1 MKNDN
6 YNNMIE
12 NLSRVVLKASKDM
25 AKIVEE
31 INLEAPLEALKT
43 FAEFLQNI
51 PDDIKDTI
59 LFGKVQDL
67 KNINL
72 RYEDVVWI
80 VEDFGLIYTEEKW
93 QGMLKSEHNKSDLHQ
108 YIAKTI
114 LSTSMEKREKLTI
127 LLAHIEPLIY
137 ETLEISKIKN
147 MRLKPAVKKVSVE
160 DNEGMSAESIGKI
173 YVLAVMYIIFAN
185 TDAYTDEI
193 DKRIPFRNNILHNG
207 IVMYSDEDIDVAYE
221 LLLGLI
227 EILITV
233 EEQLQE
239 QYCADEM

>member
-1 MKNDN
+1 MRNDN

-12 NLSRVVLKASKDM
+12 NLGRVVLKTSKDM
-25 AKIVEE
+25 AKIVEG

-59 LFGKVQDL
+59 FFGKVQDL

-137 ETLEISKIKN
+137 ETLEISKKN

-160 DNEGMSAESIGKI
+160 DNEGMSAESLGKI
-173 YVLAVMYIIFAN
+173 YVLAVTYIIFAN

-207 IVMYSDEDIDVAYE
+207 IVMYSDEDIDIAYE
-221 LLLGLI
+221 LLLGFI

-239 QYCADEM
+239 QSCVDEM

>member
-1 MKNDN
+1 M
-6 YNNMIE
+6 
-12 NLSRVVLKASKDM
+12 SRVVLKASEGM
-25 AKIVEE
+25 AKIVEG
-31 INLEAPLEALKT
+31 INVTAPLETLKA
-43 FAEFLQNI
+43 FAKFLQNI

-72 RYEDVVWI
+72 RYEDVIWI
-80 VEDFGLIYTEEKW
+80 VEDFGLIYTEENW
-93 QGMLKSEHNKSDLHQ
+93 QGMLKSEQNKSDLHQ
-108 YIAKTI
+108 YIARTI
-114 LSTSMEKREKLTI
+114 LSTSMEKREKLII

-137 ETLEISKIKN
+137 KTLEISKTKN
-147 MRLKPAVKKVSVE
+147 MKLKPVVKKVSVE
-160 DNEGMSAESIGKI
+160 DNGSMSAESLGKI
-173 YVLAVMYIIFAN
+173 YVLAVTYIIFAN

-233 EEQLQE
+233 EEQMQE
-239 QYCADEM
+239 QYCVDEM

>member
-25 AKIVEE
+25 AKIVEG
-31 INLEAPLEALKT
+31 INLEALLEVLKT

-59 LFGKVQDL
+59 FFGKVQDL

-93 QGMLKSEHNKSDLHQ
+93 QGMLKSEHNK
-108 YIAKTI
+108 IC
-114 LSTSMEKREKLTI
+114 TSI
-127 LLAHIEPLIY
+127 
-137 ETLEISKIKN
+137 
-147 MRLKPAVKKVSVE
+147 
-160 DNEGMSAESIGKI
+160 
-173 YVLAVMYIIFAN
+173 
-185 TDAYTDEI
+185 
-193 DKRIPFRNNILHNG
+193 
-207 IVMYSDEDIDVAYE
+207 
-221 LLLGLI
+221 
-227 EILITV
+227 
-233 EEQLQE
+233 
-239 QYCADEM
+239 

>member
-1 MKNDN
+1 
-6 YNNMIE
+6 
-12 NLSRVVLKASKDM
+12 
-25 AKIVEE
+25 
-31 INLEAPLEALKT
+31 
-43 FAEFLQNI
+43 
-51 PDDIKDTI
+51 
-59 LFGKVQDL
+59 
-67 KNINL
+67 
-72 RYEDVVWI
+72 
-80 VEDFGLIYTEEKW
+80 
-93 QGMLKSEHNKSDLHQ
+93 
-108 YIAKTI
+108 
-114 LSTSMEKREKLTI
+114 
-127 LLAHIEPLIY
+127 
-137 ETLEISKIKN
+137 

>member
-25 AKIVEE
+25 AKIVEG
-31 INLEAPLEALKT
+31 INVTAPLETLKA

-59 LFGKVQDL
+59 FFEKVQNL

-72 RYEDVVWI
+72 HYEDVVWL
-80 VEDFGLIYTEEKW
+80 VEDFGLIYTEGNW

-114 LSTSMEKREKLTI
+114 LSTSMEKREKLII

-160 DNEGMSAESIGKI
+160 DNEGMSAESLGKI
-173 YVLAVMYIIFAN
+173 YVLAVTYIIFAN

-207 IVMYSDEDIDVAYE
+207 IVMYSVEDIDAAYE

-239 QYCADEM
+239 QYCVDEM

>member
-6 YNNMIE
+6 YNNMTE
-12 NLSRVVLKASKDM
+12 NLSRVLLKASKDM
-25 AKIVEE
+25 AKIVEG
-31 INLEAPLEALKT
+31 INVTASLKALET
-43 FAEFLQNI
+43 FAEYLQNI
-51 PDDIKDTI
+51 PDDIKGTI
-59 LFGKVQDL
+59 FFGKVQDL

-114 LSTSMEKREKLTI
+114 LSTSMEKREKLII

-137 ETLEISKIKN
+137 KTLEISKTRN
-147 MRLKPAVKKVSVE
+147 MKLKFAVNKVSVD
-160 DNEGMSAESIGKI
+160 DNGGMSAESLGKI
-173 YVLAVMYIIFAN
+173 YVLAVTYIIFAN

-193 DKRIPFRNNILHNG
+193 DKRIP
-207 IVMYSDEDIDVAYE
+207 
-221 LLLGLI
+221 
-227 EILITV
+227 
-233 EEQLQE
+233 
-239 QYCADEM
+239 

>member
-1 MKNDN
+1 M
-6 YNNMIE
+6 
-12 NLSRVVLKASKDM
+12 SRVVLKASEGM
-25 AKIVEE
+25 AKIVEG
-31 INLEAPLEALKT
+31 INVTAPLETLKA
-43 FAEFLQNI
+43 FAKFLQNI

-72 RYEDVVWI
+72 RYEDVIWI
-80 VEDFGLIYTEEKW
+80 VEDFGLIYTEENW
-93 QGMLKSEHNKSDLHQ
+93 QGMLKSEQNKSDLHQ
-108 YIAKTI
+108 YIARTI
-114 LSTSMEKREKLTI
+114 LSTSMGKREKLII

-137 ETLEISKIKN
+137 KTLEISKTKN
-147 MRLKPAVKKVSVE
+147 MKVKTAVNKVSVD
-160 DNEGMSAESIGKI
+160 DNGGMSAESLGKI
-173 YVLAVMYIIFAN
+173 YVLAVTYIIFAN
-185 TDAYTDEI
+185 TDSYTNEI

-221 LLLGLI
+221 LLLGFI

-239 QYCADEM
+239 QYCVDEM

>member
-25 AKIVEE
+25 AKIVEG

-59 LFGKVQDL
+59 FFGKVQDL

-80 VEDFGLIYTEEKW
+80 VEDFGLIYTE
-93 QGMLKSEHNKSDLHQ
+93 HHF
-108 YIAKTI
+108 T
-114 LSTSMEKREKLTI
+114 T
-127 LLAHIEPLIY
+127 
-137 ETLEISKIKN
+137 
-147 MRLKPAVKKVSVE
+147 
-160 DNEGMSAESIGKI
+160 
-173 YVLAVMYIIFAN
+173 F
-185 TDAYTDEI
+185 
-193 DKRIPFRNNILHNG
+193 
-207 IVMYSDEDIDVAYE
+207 
-221 LLLGLI
+221 
-227 EILITV
+227 
-233 EEQLQE
+233 
-239 QYCADEM
+239 

>member
-25 AKIVEE
+25 AKIVEG
-31 INLEAPLEALKT
+31 INLEAPLETLKA
-43 FAEFLQNI
+43 FAKFLQNI

-59 LFGKVQDL
+59 FFGKVQDL

-114 LSTSMEKREKLTI
+114 LSTSMEKREKLII

-137 ETLEISKIKN
+137 KTLEISKTRN
-147 MRLKPAVKKVSVE
+147 MKLKFAVNKVSVE

-173 YVLAVMYIIFAN
+173 YVLAVTYIIFAN

-239 QYCADEM
+239 QYCIDEM

>member
-6 YNNMIE
+6 YNNMTE
-12 NLSRVVLKASKDM
+12 NLSRVLLKASKDM
-25 AKIVEE
+25 A
-31 INLEAPLEALKT
+31 
-43 FAEFLQNI
+43 
-51 PDDIKDTI
+51 
-59 LFGKVQDL
+59 
-67 KNINL
+67 
-72 RYEDVVWI
+72 
-80 VEDFGLIYTEEKW
+80 
-93 QGMLKSEHNKSDLHQ
+93 
-108 YIAKTI
+108 
-114 LSTSMEKREKLTI
+114 
-127 LLAHIEPLIY
+127 HIEPLIY
-137 ETLEISKIKN
+137 KTLEISKTRN
-147 MRLKPAVKKVSVE
+147 MKLKFAVNKVSVD
-160 DNEGMSAESIGKI
+160 DNGGMSAESLGKI

-239 QYCADEM
+239 QLLCR

>member
-1 MKNDN
+1 M
-6 YNNMIE
+6 
-12 NLSRVVLKASKDM
+12 
-25 AKIVEE
+25 
-31 INLEAPLEALKT
+31 
-43 FAEFLQNI
+43 
-51 PDDIKDTI
+51 
-59 LFGKVQDL
+59 LFGLWRILDL
-67 KNINL
+67 
-72 RYEDVVWI
+72 
-80 VEDFGLIYTEEKW
+80 FTEEKW

-114 LSTSMEKREKLTI
+114 LSTSMEKREKLII

-137 ETLEISKIKN
+137 KTLEISKTRN
-147 MRLKPAVKKVSVE
+147 MKLKFAVNKVSVD
-160 DNEGMSAESIGKI
+160 DNGGMFAESIGKI

-239 QYCADEM
+239 QYCVDEM

>member
-1 MKNDN
+1 M
-6 YNNMIE
+6 
-12 NLSRVVLKASKDM
+12 SRVVLKASEGM
-25 AKIVEE
+25 AKIVEG
-31 INLEAPLEALKT
+31 INVTAPLETLKA
-43 FAEFLQNI
+43 FAKFLQNI

-72 RYEDVVWI
+72 RYEDVIWI
-80 VEDFGLIYTEEKW
+80 VEDFGLIYTEENW
-93 QGMLKSEHNKSDLHQ
+93 QGMLKSEQNKSDLHQ
-108 YIAKTI
+108 YIARTI
-114 LSTSMEKREKLTI
+114 LSTSMEKREKLII

-137 ETLEISKIKN
+137 KTLEISKTRN
-147 MRLKPAVKKVSVE
+147 MKVKLAVNRVSV
-160 DNEGMSAESIGKI
+160 DNNGGMSAESIGKI
-173 YVLAVMYIIFAN
+173 YVLAVTYIIFAN

-207 IVMYSDEDIDVAYE
+207 VVMYSDEDIDVAYE

-239 QYCADEM
+239 QYCVDEM

>member
-25 AKIVEE
+25 AKIVEG
-31 INLEAPLEALKT
+31 INLEVPLEALKT

-72 RYEDVVWI
+72 RYEDVVWL
-80 VEDFGLIYTEEKW
+80 VEDFGLIYTEENW
-93 QGMLKSEHNKSDLHQ
+93 QGMLKSEYNKSDLHQ

-114 LSTSMEKREKLTI
+114 LSTSMGKREKLII

-137 ETLEISKIKN
+137 KTLEISKTKN
-147 MRLKPAVKKVSVE
+147 MKVKTAVNKVSVD
-160 DNEGMSAESIGKI
+160 DNGGMSAESLGKI
-173 YVLAVMYIIFAN
+173 YVLAVTYIIFAN
-185 TDAYTDEI
+185 TDSYTNEI

-221 LLLGLI
+221 LLLGFI

-239 QYCADEM
+239 QYCVDEM

>member
-25 AKIVEE
+25 AKIVEG

-51 PDDIKDTI
+51 PDVIKDTI
-59 LFGKVQDL
+59 FFGKVQDL

-114 LSTSMEKREKLTI
+114 LSTSMEKREKLII

-160 DNEGMSAESIGKI
+160 DNEGMSAESLGKI
-173 YVLAVMYIIFAN
+173 YVLAVTYIIFAN

-233 EEQLQE
+233 EEEQL
-239 QYCADEM
+239 

>member
-6 YNNMIE
+6 YNNMTE
-12 NLSRVVLKASKDM
+12 NLSRVLPKASKDM
-25 AKIVEE
+25 AKIVEG
-31 INLEAPLEALKT
+31 INVTASLKALET
-43 FAEFLQNI
+43 FAEYLQNI

-59 LFGKVQDL
+59 FFGKVQDL

-114 LSTSMEKREKLTI
+114 LSTSMEKREKLII

-137 ETLEISKIKN
+137 KTLEISKTRN
-147 MRLKPAVKKVSVE
+147 MKLKFAVNKVSVD
-160 DNEGMSAESIGKI
+160 DNGGMSAESLGKI
-173 YVLAVMYIIFAN
+173 YVLAVTYIIFAK

-239 QYCADEM
+239 QYCIDEM

>member
-6 YNNMIE
+6 YNNMTE
-12 NLSRVVLKASKDM
+12 NLSRVLLKASKDM
-25 AKIVEE
+25 AKIVEG
-31 INLEAPLEALKT
+31 INVTASLKALET
-43 FAEFLQNI
+43 FAEYLQNI

-59 LFGKVQDL
+59 FFGKVQDL

-114 LSTSMEKREKLTI
+114 LSTSMEKREKLII

-137 ETLEISKIKN
+137 KTLEISKTRN
-147 MRLKPAVKKVSVE
+147 MKLKFAVNKVSVD
-160 DNEGMSAESIGKI
+160 DNGGMSAESLGKI
-173 YVLAVMYIIFAN
+173 YVLAVTYIIFAN

-193 DKRIPFRNNILHNG
+193 DKRIPFTVKHNLPG
-207 IVMYSDEDIDVAYE
+207 S
-221 LLLGLI
+221 
-227 EILITV
+227 
-233 EEQLQE
+233 QKS
-239 QYCADEM
+239 ADCPYQA

>member
-25 AKIVEE
+25 AKIVEG

-59 LFGKVQDL
+59 FFGKVQDL

-114 LSTSMEKREKLTI
+114 LSTSMEKREKLII

-137 ETLEISKIKN
+137 KTLEISKARN
-147 MRLKPAVKKVSVE
+147 MKLKFAVNKISVD
-160 DNEGMSAESIGKI
+160 DNGGMSAESIGKI

-239 QYCADEM
+239 QYCIDEM